1 MNSRNILAVIMMAS
15 FLTPFSGSALILS
28 LPAMG
33 REFQVGADTL
43 SWVIEIYLI
52 TSLVFLLPMGRAA
65 DRWGKVRVFE
75 LGNFLFMLFSFLPV
89 LYDSFAL
96 LLLARGLQGLGSSMI
111 FATSTSILA
120 DAYPGKNRG
129 KAMGWM
135 VSVVYAGLS
144 FGPVIGGFMNDG
156 LGWRSLFFFMAFYA
170 GLVLAVAMKVLNP
183 LAHRVKKPV
192 ENMPKISWKL
202 FADNREFSLSCL
214 TAMLNYSATFAISF
228 LLSLYL
234 QSVLDISAKMTGF
247 ILLTQPVL
255 MMVLSPLT
263 GALSDRKPASLLCS
277 IGMGIITIG
286 LMILAVLVYCRSLW
300 LVIPSIM
307 GIGVG
312 FAFFAAPNNNAIMS
326 SLPREYYNMA
336 SSLLSTMRMSGQ
348 VLSMALVTV
357 ILSLAWQELSPV
369 EMLTRNIVISFLFF
383 SVLCFAGVIPSLLR
397 GKTSK
402 GLYR

>member
-1 MNSRNILAVIMMAS
+1 MSNRHILAVVMMAS

-28 LPAMG
+28 LPGMG
-33 REFQVGADTL
+33 REFQVGAETL

-52 TSLVFLLPMGRAA
+52 TSLAFLLPMGRAA
-65 DRWGKVRVFE
+65 DRWGKVLVFE

-89 LYDSFAL
+89 LFDSFAL

-156 LGWRSLFFFMAFYA
+156 LGWRSLFWFMAFYA
-170 GLVLAVAMKVLNP
+170 GLVLLVALRGLGPKGHQSRP
-183 LAHRVKKPV
+183 PQGA
-192 ENMPKISWKL
+192 MPKISLRL
-202 FADNREFSLSCL
+202 FTENREFSLSCL

-234 QSVLDISAKMTGF
+234 QSVLGISAKMTGF
-247 ILLTQPVL
+247 ILLTQPVI
-255 MMVLSPLT
+255 MMVLSPLM
-263 GALSDRKPASLLCS
+263 GALSDHKPASLLCS
-277 IGMGIITIG
+277 IGMGIITLG
-286 LMILAVLVYCRSLW
+286 LLMLAVLVGNQALW
-300 LVIPSIM
+300 PVIPSIM

-357 ILSLAWQELSPV
+357 ILSLNWPELSPG
-369 EMLTRNIVISFLFF
+369 ELLTRNIVISFVFF

-397 GKTSK
+397 GKSSK

>member
-286 LMILAVLVYCRSLW
+286 LMTLAVLVYCRSLW

>member
-1 MNSRNILAVIMMAS
+1 MSNRHILAVVMMAS

-28 LPAMG
+28 LPGMG
-33 REFQVGADTL
+33 REFQVGAETL

-52 TSLVFLLPMGRAA
+52 TSLAFLLPMGRAA
-65 DRWGKVRVFE
+65 DRWGKVLVFE

-89 LYDSFAL
+89 LFDSFAL

-156 LGWRSLFFFMAFYA
+156 LGWRSLFWFMAFYA
-170 GLVLAVAMKVLNP
+170 GLVLLVALRGLGPKGHQP
-183 LAHRVKKPV
+183 RAPQGA
-192 ENMPKISWKL
+192 MPKISLRL
-202 FADNREFSLSCL
+202 FTENREFSLSCL

-234 QSVLDISAKMTGF
+234 QSVLGISAKMTGF
-247 ILLTQPVL
+247 ILLTQPVI

-263 GALSDRKPASLLCS
+263 GALSDHKPASLLCS
-277 IGMGIITIG
+277 IGMGLITLG
-286 LMILAVLVYCRSLW
+286 LLVLAVLVGNQALW
-300 LVIPSIM
+300 PVIPSIM

-357 ILSLAWQELSPV
+357 ILSLNWPELSPG
-369 EMLTRNIVISFLFF
+369 ELLTRNIVISFGFF

-397 GKTSK
+397 GKSSK

>member
-1 MNSRNILAVIMMAS
+1 MSNRHILAVVMMAS

-28 LPAMG
+28 LPGMG
-33 REFQVGADTL
+33 REFQVGAETL

-52 TSLVFLLPMGRAA
+52 TSLAFLLPMGRAA
-65 DRWGKVRVFE
+65 DRWGKVLVFE

-89 LYDSFAL
+89 LFDSFAL

-156 LGWRSLFFFMAFYA
+156 LGWRSLFWFMAFYA
-170 GLVLAVAMKVLNP
+170 GLVLLVALRGLGPKGHQP
-183 LAHRVKKPV
+183 RPPQGA
-192 ENMPKISWKL
+192 MPKISLRL
-202 FADNREFSLSCL
+202 FTENREFSLSCL

-234 QSVLDISAKMTGF
+234 QSVLGISAKMTGF
-247 ILLTQPVL
+247 ILLTQPVI
-255 MMVLSPLT
+255 MMVLSPLM
-263 GALSDRKPASLLCS
+263 GALSDHKPASLLCS
-277 IGMGIITIG
+277 IGMGIITLG
-286 LMILAVLVYCRSLW
+286 LLMLAVLVGNQALW
-300 LVIPSIM
+300 PVIPSIM

-357 ILSLAWQELSPV
+357 ILSLNWPELSPG
-369 EMLTRNIVISFLFF
+369 ELLTRNIVISFVFF

-397 GKTSK
+397 GKSSK

>member
-1 MNSRNILAVIMMAS
+1 MSNRHILAVVMMAS

-28 LPAMG
+28 LPGMG
-33 REFQVGADTL
+33 REFQVGAETL

-52 TSLVFLLPMGRAA
+52 ISLAFLLPMGRAA
-65 DRWGKVRVFE
+65 DRWGKVWVFE
-75 LGNFLFMLFSFLPV
+75 MGNFLFMLFSFLPV
-89 LYDSFAL
+89 LFDSFAL

-129 KAMGWM
+129 KAIGWM

-156 LGWRSLFFFMAFYA
+156 LGWRSLFWFMAFYA
-170 GLVLAVAMKVLNP
+170 GLVLLVALRGLGPKGHQPRPPQGV
-183 LAHRVKKPV
+183 
-192 ENMPKISWKL
+192 MPKISLRL
-202 FADNREFSLSCL
+202 FTENREFFLSCL

-234 QSVLDISAKMTGF
+234 QSVLGISAKMTGF
-247 ILLTQPVL
+247 ILLTQPVI

-263 GALSDRKPASLLCS
+263 GALSDHKPASRLCS
-277 IGMGIITIG
+277 IGMGLITFG
-286 LMILAVLVYCRSLW
+286 LLMLAVLVGHQALW
-300 LVIPSIM
+300 PVIPSIM

-312 FAFFAAPNNNAIMS
+312 FAFFAAPNNNAMMS

-357 ILSLAWQELSPV
+357 ILSLNWPELSPG
-369 EMLTRNIVISFLFF
+369 ELLTRNIVISFVFF
-383 SVLCFAGVIPSLLR
+383 SVLCFVGVIPSLLR
-397 GKTSK
+397 GKSSK